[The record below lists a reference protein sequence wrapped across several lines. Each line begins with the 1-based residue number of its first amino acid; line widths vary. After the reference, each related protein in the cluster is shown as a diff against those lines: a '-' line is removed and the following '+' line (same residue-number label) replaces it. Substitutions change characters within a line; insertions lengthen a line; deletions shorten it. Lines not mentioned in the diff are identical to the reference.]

1 MLENISKFGKVLS
14 KNEQSL
20 IQGACNSGGGYTV
33 DCAYFCGL
41 AGIGGGVLAIATT
54 CDCGD
59 A

>member
-33 DCAYFCGL
+33 DCEYFCSL
-41 AGIGGGVLAIATT
+41 AGIGGGVLAIETT
-54 CDCGD
+54 CECD
-59 A
+59 